1 MRSTVA
7 LLTKSKAALAVLTG
21 AVVLAVAA
29 TGVGYAAMSKTVT
42 LSLDGKTHQVR
53 TFDDNVAAVLR
64 DQGIKL
70 TDHDAVLPSA
80 SSAVGDGDTIAV
92 KFGRPLDVKL
102 DGRNNR
108 YWVTATDVASA
119 LDQIGM
125 RIGAAHLSASR
136 SATIGRSGMDLS
148 VITPKTLVVKIADHK
163 KQKKTIAALTVADA
177 LRQLGVKADGN
188 DKVKPGLG
196 SVLHDGDKVVVTK
209 IGVVQKRVTES
220 VHYSTIR
227 KQDSSLYS
235 DQSKVVRSGK
245 NGSRKVLYKIF
256 FENGHRQ
263 HAKAMHVQVL
273 RAPVAEIVRVG
284 TKSRPAPAPAP
295 APVTS
300 SGSGAWDRIAACES
314 GGNWAANTGN
324 GYYGGLQFN
333 LSTWH
338 AYGGSGRP
346 DQNSREAQIA
356 VAERVRAA
364 EGGYGAWPVCG
375 ARA

>member
-1 MRSTVA
+1 VRSTVA
-7 LLTKSKAALAVLTG
+7 LLTKSKAVLAVLTG

-42 LSLDGKTHQVR
+42 LSLDGRTHQVR
-53 TFDDNVAAVLR
+53 TFDDNVGDVLK
-64 DQGIKL
+64 DQGITL
-70 TDHDAVLPSA
+70 SDHDAVLPSA
-80 SSAVGDGDTIAV
+80 GSAVGDGDTIAV

-102 DGRNNR
+102 DGKSNR
-108 YWVTATDVASA
+108 YWVTATDVATA

-125 RIGAAHLSASR
+125 RIGASHLSASR
-136 SATIGRSGMDLS
+136 SATIGRDGMDLS

-163 KQKKTIAALTVADA
+163 KQHKTLAALTVADA

-196 SVLHDGDKVVVTK
+196 SVIHDGDKVVLTK
-209 IGVVQKRVTES
+209 IGVVRRRVTES
-220 VHYSTIR
+220 VQFPTVR
-227 KQDSSLYS
+227 KHDSSLYS
-235 DQSKVVRSGK
+235 DQTQVVRPGK
-245 NGSRKVLYKIF
+245 DGSRKVLYKIF
-256 FENGHRQ
+256 FENGHRD
-263 HAKAMHVQVL
+263 HAKALRSKVL
-273 RAPVAEIVRVG
+273 RAPVAQIVKVG
-284 TKSRPAPAPAP
+284 TKSRPAP

-300 SGSGAWDRIAACES
+300 SGSGVWDRIAACES

-324 GYYGGLQFN
+324 GYYGGLQFS

-338 AYGGSGRP
+338 SYGGSGRP

-356 VAERVRAA
+356 IAEKVRAA